1 MSNINIKRAID
12 NIRAHTTVYTPII
25 EMIVNAIDAIEESGI
40 MRGAI
45 SVRAVRNTQAEL
57 DGSLPDI
64 TGFEIRDNGIGFTN
78 EHRDSFDT
86 LYTDRKITEGGK
98 GFGRFICLKYFAD
111 LHVKSIYQEGSKFK
125 HRSFSMGKEHDIIV
139 REQITETE
147 RSDCGTVV
155 SLTGLKKPRTLD
167 KKLSTVAKNLVE
179 RLLPYF
185 ITQDYICPEIVLSEL
200 DGSGALRL
208 NDFISNEVSAYIQE
222 LPVTRNTFTL
232 KAMEND
238 EAFMARIFKLYT
250 PRHQRSRISLVAH
263 KREVSGSVLQK
274 YIPEFSDE
282 FYETD
287 GKEEIDHERNYI
299 IKAYV
304 FGPYLDDNVSLE
316 RAGFEFAMESE
327 LFLGIAQSAIESNA
341 ATIAQDAIG
350 SEISLR
356 QEKKR
361 NRVQSYVD
369 EDAPWHR
376 DTVNQIDL
384 SSMPYNPTNEEIE
397 TRLQSDKFEQE
408 ISIKRDVAKLLSEA
422 NFDNVKDS
430 VIEIVSKIAY
440 TSKNDLIHY
449 IALRRKLLDIFEK
462 SLQVDESGS
471 YSSEGVVHD
480 IIFPRKGDTERT
492 PFFDHNLWIVDERLN
507 FTNYVSSDVPVD
519 RKSGE
524 RPDLLVFNRRVLFR
538 GDNEASNP
546 ITIFEFK
553 KPQRDDFVNPSAQE
567 DPVQQI
573 VRYVN
578 DIQDGK
584 YKTPEGR
591 KMLIAENTPF
601 YGFVVCDLTAKVET
615 WLEREKDF
623 KPMPDGLGWF
633 QWMGNINLYVEVIS
647 WDKVLK
653 DAQMRN
659 KIFFHKLGI

>member
-40 MRGAI
+40 MRRAI

-98 GFGRFICLKYFAD
+98 GFGRFICPKYFAD

-125 HRSFSMGKEHDIIV
+125 HRTFSMGKEHDIIV

-200 DGSGALRL
+200 DGSAALRL
-208 NDFISNEVSAYIQE
+208 NDFVSNEVSAYIQE
-222 LPVTRNTFTL
+222 LTVTQNTFTL
-232 KAMEND
+232 KAMENE
-238 EAFMARIFKLYT
+238 EAFLARIFKLYT
-250 PRHQRSRISLVAH
+250 PRNQRSRISLVAH

-327 LFLGIAQSAIESNA
+327 LGA
-341 ATIAQDAIG
+341 A
-350 SEISLR
+350 
-356 QEKKR
+356 
-361 NRVQSYVD
+361 
-369 EDAPWHR
+369 P
-376 DTVNQIDL
+376 
-384 SSMPYNPTNEEIE
+384 
-397 TRLQSDKFEQE
+397 
-408 ISIKRDVAKLLSEA
+408 
-422 NFDNVKDS
+422 
-430 VIEIVSKIAY
+430 
-440 TSKNDLIHY
+440 
-449 IALRRKLLDIFEK
+449 LRRPLC
-462 SLQVDESGS
+462 S
-471 YSSEGVVHD
+471 
-480 IIFPRKGDTERT
+480 
-492 PFFDHNLWIVDERLN
+492 
-507 FTNYVSSDVPVD
+507 
-519 RKSGE
+519 
-524 RPDLLVFNRRVLFR
+524 
-538 GDNEASNP
+538 
-546 ITIFEFK
+546 
-553 KPQRDDFVNPSAQE
+553 
-567 DPVQQI
+567 
-573 VRYVN
+573 
-578 DIQDGK
+578 
-584 YKTPEGR
+584 
-591 KMLIAENTPF
+591 
-601 YGFVVCDLTAKVET
+601 
-615 WLEREKDF
+615 
-623 KPMPDGLGWF
+623 
-633 QWMGNINLYVEVIS
+633 
-647 WDKVLK
+647 
-653 DAQMRN
+653 
-659 KIFFHKLGI
+659 